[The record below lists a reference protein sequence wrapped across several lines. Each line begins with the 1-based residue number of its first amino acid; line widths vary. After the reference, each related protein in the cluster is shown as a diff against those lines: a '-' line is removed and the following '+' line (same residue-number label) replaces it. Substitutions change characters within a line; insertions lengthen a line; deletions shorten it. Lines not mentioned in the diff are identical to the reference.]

1 MPLTLTMTSRH
12 RLILRYDQR
21 SRVELVG
28 MLFFTGAHIAGVC
41 MGMSATTLEGIDLY
55 RSPQEEE
62 EEEGADDGFGED
74 LDASGEL
81 DFAKKKKK
89 KTKKKDEKG
98 AHVVP
103 WHLLTCVEPGLI

>member
-1 MPLTLTMTSRH
+1 MWVLGICVFRGS
-12 RLILRYDQR
+12 Q
-21 SRVELVG
+21 E
-28 MLFFTGAHIAGVC
+28 GV
-41 MGMSATTLEGIDLY
+41 DLY
-55 RSPQEEE
+55 RAPQEEE

-98 AHVVP
+98 THVV
-103 WHLLTCVEPGLI
+103 HGIFDVLGSRG